1 MISTIFR
8 ISFRAI
14 LVGSFWIHTLTL
26 LAVRHQKKKYKIT
39 DRILHDGDSFDRRSR
54 HNRAMVTLRS
64 VGAWLLIFIFGL
76 IGCYVFWRTKR
87 TMAQVRSLKH
97 LAGVMLLGN
106 QRYRKVLR
114 DFGSLKVF

>member
-1 MISTIFR
+1 MMISTIFR

-26 LAVRHQKKKYKIT
+26 LAVRHQKKKYQIT

-97 LAGVMLLGN
+97 LAGVM
-106 QRYRKVLR
+106 
-114 DFGSLKVF
+114 S

>member
-1 MISTIFR
+1 MMICTTIFR

-26 LAVRHQKKKYKIT
+26 VAVRHQKKKYEIT

-87 TMAQVRSLKH
+87 TMAQVGSLSH
-97 LAGVMLLGN
+97 LAGVMSLGN
-106 QRYRKVLR
+106 QRYV
-114 DFGSLKVF
+114 